1 MVGTLLLL
9 LLLAHTWPVSG
20 QPELPD
26 LQQSQAEA
34 QEPQAWQTQQ
44 LPQCSSEEQ
53 LIQCGQLPFDT
64 PEALTAYVQCCQLF
78 EFRPLPPAAQAAEAR
93 ATASQAVVAASTP
106 RPDLDLTPAGRFATA
121 PNYLWESLQ
130 TINGKPASSC
140 VTKAQVT
147 VPTFTAPQQVT
158 YKAVTAPQLT
168 STQIK
173 RVKSRGLALTYKVS
187 GTLRRAALR
196 MRVMVRRTAPAATTF
211 THPAGLMSPAEVA
224 MMQHRLNG
232 SISPQTSARDSLLS
246 GATVSKD

>member
-1 MVGTLLLL
+1 MLLFLNHIFW
-9 LLLAHTWPVSG
+9 AHG

-26 LQQSQAEA
+26 LQQQSLAEG
-34 QEPQAWQTQQ
+34 QVPQAWQQQ
-44 LPQCSSEEQ
+44 LPPCSSDEQ
-53 LIQCGQLPFDT
+53 LVQCGQLPIDT
-64 PEALTAYVQCCQLF
+64 QEAFTAYMQCCQLF

-140 VTKAQVT
+140 VAKAQVL
-147 VPTFTAPQQVT
+147 VPTFTAPQLVV
-158 YKAVTAPQLT
+158 YKTVTAPQLT

-196 MRVMVRRTAPAATTF
+196 MRLLVRRTAPAATTF
-211 THPAGLMSPAEVA
+211 AHPAGLVSPAEVA
-224 MMQHRLNG
+224 MMQYRLNG
-232 SISPQTSARDSLLS
+232 SMSPQTTARDSLLS
-246 GATVSKD
+246 GATVSKP